1 MLWFLGFDFL
11 GFMGTEILMGL
22 GRMMSWSLVGSGIS
36 GRFLFKKLSGWVRK
50 YFWEEMVLITD
61 WVWWLWGWF

>member
-1 MLWFLGFDFL
+1 
-11 GFMGTEILMGL
+11 
-22 GRMMSWSLVGSGIS
+22 VGSGIS

-61 WVWWLWGWF
+61 WVW